1 MASCPNPTPKTRL
14 HIAEKCDIEQIMNNE
29 VILPDVPTSLLARG
43 KWREYRTDQQLL
55 LPIGAAA
62 VDGRLQGG
70 IVRNGLHEFFGA
82 EKRDAT
88 AAAAAFAL
96 LLALRLPEPRLRIFW
111 ISGDKERQASGRLY
125 PPGLAEMG
133 ADPAR
138 MLLVQAADLRDALR
152 AAADSIRSKA
162 AGVVILEA
170 QGNAKLIDLT
180 STRRLA
186 LAAAESGV
194 LALLVRGDAV
204 PMPSAASTRWQVKS
218 APSMP
223 LPGNAPGL
231 ATFDIS
237 LLRHRGGIAPFAA
250 RVTWDHAKRSFHD
263 TPLSGGLSAT
273 VTGGEADPDTRLQA

>member
-1 MASCPNPTPKTRL
+1 
-14 HIAEKCDIEQIMNNE
+14 MNNE
-29 VILPDVPTSLLARG
+29 MILPDVSTSLLSRG
-43 KWREYRTDQQLL
+43 MWREYRPDQQLL
-55 LPIGAAA
+55 LPVGAPM
-62 VDGRLQGG
+62 VDDRLQGG

-82 EKRDAT
+82 EKADAT
-88 AAAAAFAL
+88 AAAAFAL
-96 LLALRLPEPRLRIFW
+96 LLALRLPESEMRIFW

-133 ADPAR
+133 ADPAK

-162 AGVVILEA
+162 AGAVILEA
-170 QGNAKLIDLT
+170 HGNARLIDLI

-186 LAAAESGV
+186 LAAKEAGV

-218 APSMP
+218 APSTP

-237 LLRHRGGIAPFAA
+237 LLRHRGGIAPFEA
-250 RVTWDHAKRSFHD
+250 RVTWDHAIRSFHD
-263 TPLSGGLSAT
+263 APLSGGLSSA
-273 VTGGEADPDTRLQA
+273 VTGGEADPDTRATA

>member
-1 MASCPNPTPKTRL
+1 
-14 HIAEKCDIEQIMNNE
+14 MNNE
-29 VILPDVPTSLLARG
+29 VILPDVASPLLARG
-43 KWREYRTDQQLL
+43 NWQEYQPDKQDL
-55 LPIGAAA
+55 LPIGAPA
-62 VDGRLQGG
+62 VDNRLQGG

-82 EKRDAT
+82 ERGDAM
-88 AAAAAFAL
+88 AAAAFAF
-96 LLALRLPEPRLRIFW
+96 LLALRLPDLDARIFW
-111 ISGDKERQASGRLY
+111 ISGDKERQASGWLY

-133 ADPAR
+133 GDPGR

-162 AGVVILEA
+162 AGAVILEA

-186 LAAAESGV
+186 LAAAEAGV

-204 PMPSAASTRWQVKS
+204 PMPSAASTRWQVRS
-218 APSMP
+218 APSLP

-250 RVTWDHAKRSFHD
+250 KVTWNHATRTFND
-263 TPLSGGLSAT
+263 APLSGGLSTTA
-273 VTGGEADPDTRLQA
+273 TGGETNPDTRIQA

>member
-1 MASCPNPTPKTRL
+1 
-14 HIAEKCDIEQIMNNE
+14 MNNE
-29 VILPDVPTSLLARG
+29 VILPDVSTSLLSRG
-43 KWREYRTDQQLL
+43 MWREYRPDQQLL
-55 LPIGAAA
+55 LPVGAPI
-62 VDGRLQGG
+62 VDDRLQGG

-82 EKRDAT
+82 EKADAT
-88 AAAAAFAL
+88 AAAAFAL
-96 LLALRLPEPRLRIFW
+96 LLALRLPESEMRIFW

-133 ADPAR
+133 TDPAK

-162 AGVVILEA
+162 AGAVILEA
-170 QGNAKLIDLT
+170 HGNARLIDLI

-186 LAAAESGV
+186 LAAKEAGV

-218 APSMP
+218 APSTP

-250 RVTWDHAKRSFHD
+250 RVTWDHATRSFHD
-263 TPLSGGLSAT
+263 APLSGGLSSA
-273 VTGGEADPDTRLQA
+273 VTGGEADPDTRATA

>member
-1 MASCPNPTPKTRL
+1 
-14 HIAEKCDIEQIMNNE
+14 MNNE
-29 VILPDVPTSLLARG
+29 AILSAIPTSLLSRG
-43 KWREYRTDQQLL
+43 MWREYRPDKQQL
-55 LPIGAAA
+55 LPIGAPA
-62 VDGRLQGG
+62 VDDRLQGG
-70 IVRNGLHEFFGA
+70 IIRNGLHEFFGT
-82 EKRDAT
+82 DVDSI
-88 AAAAAFAL
+88 AAAAFAL
-96 LLALRLPEPRLRIFW
+96 LLALRLPEEEPRIFW
-111 ISGDKERQASGRLY
+111 ISGDRERQTSGRLY

-162 AGVVILEA
+162 AGAVILEA

-186 LAAAESGV
+186 LAAAEAGV

-237 LLRHRGGIAPFAA
+237 LLRHRGGAAPFEA
-250 RVTWDHAKRSFHD
+250 RVVWDHATRSFHD
-263 TPLSGGLSAT
+263 APLSGGLSAA
-273 VTGGEADPDTRLQA
+273 VTDGEADPDAGFGT

>member
-1 MASCPNPTPKTRL
+1 
-14 HIAEKCDIEQIMNNE
+14 MNNE
-29 VILPDVPTSLLARG
+29 VILTDIASPLLARG
-43 KWREYRTDQQLL
+43 NWREYRASKQDL
-55 LPIGAAA
+55 LPMGAPA
-62 VDGRLQGG
+62 VDDRLQGG

-82 EKRDAT
+82 VKMDAT
-88 AAAAAFAL
+88 AAAAFAL
-96 LLALRLPEPRLRIFW
+96 MLALRLPEPRIFW
-111 ISGDKERQASGRLY
+111 VSGDKERQASGRLY

-162 AGVVILEA
+162 AGAVILEA

-218 APSMP
+218 APSVP

-250 RVTWDHAKRSFHD
+250 RVTWDHATRTFND
-263 TPLSGGLSAT
+263 APVSGGLSAT
-273 VTGGEADPDTRLQA
+273 VTGGEADPDARATA